1 MKIRHAELVT
11 DVHIT
16 DLLCDDHKGW

>member
-11 DVHIT
+11 DVHIA
-16 DLLCDDHKGW
+16 DLLIDDNKGW